1 MAFTTSSGHYEY
13 LMIPFGLINCIPYVG
28 TIPGGLRPGMALS
41 FSFIPYRF
49 FINHKLGTKDGDDV
63 AFHFNPRVN
72 KSMVRDSFRNG
83 KWEGPEETQW
93 CPFVRGSA
101 FDIFIVTILFS
112 FQAYVNGQRNC
123 FFKHRMP
130 VEKVTTLHI
139 KGDVFMNT
147 IGYVAVSHL
156 LHDKWIKS
164 DWLCNHPPQP
174 RRRSSLEVVWVCT
187 GCYWNPL
194 PLLHDDITDLVDVRH
209 LALLLLPLEDAPQI
223 LIINLICFICKC
235 LLFFACSFTINLKT
249 GQRSVDDIAFH
260 FNPRVGTPSVV
271 RNTFRN
277 GQWQNAEETSGGP
290 FVRGGAFDLKIN
302 LESVSAVNIH
312 GDIFMTNFG
321 LIEVS
326 SFCSCAFW
334 QQLWMEAHSL
344 HHPLKIMYMYQ
355 F

>member
-1 MAFTTSSGHYEY
+1 PSY
-13 LMIPFGLINCIPYVG
+13 LPCIPYVG
-28 TIPGGLRPGMALS
+28 TIPGGLRPGMALY
-41 FSFIPYRF
+41 FQGVVNPDANEF

-83 KWEGPEETQW
+83 KWEGPEETQWCPFVRGSAFDIFIVAYVNGQRNCFFKHRMPVEKVTTLHIKGDVFMNTIGYVAVSHLLHDKWIKSDWLCNAAVNGLFLLTLTTNHINEAKSHFTINLKTGQRSVDDIAFHFNPRVGTPSVVRNTFRNGQWQNGPEETQW

-164 DWLCNHPPQP
+164 DWLCN
-174 RRRSSLEVVWVCT
+174 
-187 GCYWNPL
+187 
-194 PLLHDDITDLVDVRH
+194 
-209 LALLLLPLEDAPQI
+209 A
-223 LIINLICFICKC
+223 
-235 LLFFACSFTINLKT
+235 
-249 GQRSVDDIAFH
+249 
-260 FNPRVGTPSVV
+260 
-271 RNTFRN
+271 
-277 GQWQNAEETSGGP
+277 
-290 FVRGGAFDLKIN
+290 
-302 LESVSAVNIH
+302 AVN
-312 GDIFMTNFG
+312 GLFLLTLTTNH
-321 LIEVS
+321 INVAKS
-326 SFCSCAFW
+326 HFC
-334 QQLWMEAHSL
+334 L
-344 HHPLKIMYMYQ
+344 Y
-355 F
+355 

>member
-1 MAFTTSSGHYEY
+1 MEDGFHNF
-13 LMIPFGLINCIPYVG
+13 I
-28 TIPGGLRPGMALS
+28 RPGMAL

-101 FDIFIVTILFS
+101 FDIFIVVKADGYE
-112 FQAYVNGQRNC
+112 AYVNGQRNC

-164 DWLCNHPPQP
+164 DWLCNAAVNGLFLLTLTTNHINEALPY
-174 RRRSSLEVVWVCT
+174 V
-187 GCYWNPL
+187 GPL
-194 PLLHDDITDLVDVRH
+194 SGGLKVGL
-209 LALLLLPLEDAPQI
+209 
-223 LIINLICFICKC
+223 C

-290 FVRGGAFDLKIN
+290 FVRGGAFDLFMVVKPEGYEVQILLHFHQVIVN
-302 LESVSAVNIH
+302 GYVFCMYWHRMPVESVSAVNIH

>member
-1 MAFTTSSGHYEY
+1 GIYSYRFHTALH
-13 LMIPFGLINCIPYVG
+13 LCIPYVG
-28 TIPGGLRPGMALS
+28 TIPGGLRPGMALY
-41 FSFIPYRF
+41 FQGVVNPDANEF

-101 FDIFIVTILFS
+101 FDIFIV
-112 FQAYVNGQRNC
+112 AYVNGQRNC

-164 DWLCNHPPQP
+164 DWLCNALPY
-174 RRRSSLEVVWVCT
+174 V
-187 GCYWNPL
+187 GPL
-194 PLLHDDITDLVDVRH
+194 SGGLKVG
-209 LALLLLPLEDAPQI
+209 LAL
-223 LIINLICFICKC
+223 
-235 LLFFACSFTINLKT
+235 FFQGVVPSDSDSFTINLKT

-290 FVRGGAFDLKIN
+290 FVRGGAFDLFMVIVN
-302 LESVSAVNIH
+302 GYVFCMYWHRMPVESVSAVNIH

>member
-1 MAFTTSSGHYEY
+1 HSISSQRC
-13 LMIPFGLINCIPYVG
+13 LCNPFVG
-28 TIPGGLRPGMALS
+28 PIPGGLRPGMALY
-41 FSFIPYRF
+41 FQGVVNPDANEF
-49 FINHKLGTKDGDDV
+49 FINHKLGTKDGDDI

-164 DWLCNHPPQP
+164 DWLCNAAVNG
-174 RRRSSLEVVWVCT
+174 LF
-187 GCYWNPL
+187 
-194 PLLHDDITDLVDVRH
+194 LLTLTTNH
-209 LALLLLPLEDAPQI
+209 
-223 LIINLICFICKC
+223 INVAKIHI
-235 LLFFACSFTINLKT
+235 LLFCVACSFTINLKT
-249 GQRSVDDIAFH
+249 GQTDRDDIAFH

-277 GQWQNAEETSGGP
+277 GQWQNQEETSGGP
-290 FVRGGAFDLKIN
+290 FVKGGAFDLFMVIVN
-302 LESVSAVNIH
+302 GYVFCMYWHRMPVESVSALNIH

-334 QQLWMEAHSL
+334 Q
-344 HHPLKIMYMYQ
+344 
-355 F
+355 

>member
-1 MAFTTSSGHYEY
+1 
-13 LMIPFGLINCIPYVG
+13 YVG
-28 TIPGGLRPGMALS
+28 TIPGGLRPGMALY
-41 FSFIPYRF
+41 FQGVVNPDANEF

-101 FDIFIVTILFS
+101 FDIFIVVKADGYEVWALIE
-112 FQAYVNGQRNC
+112 YV
-123 FFKHRMP
+123 HRMP

-164 DWLCNHPPQP
+164 DWLCNAAVNGLFLLTLTTNHINEAKKFVHCVMFYVAGNKPPDYEEHPSPVIKTQ
-174 RRRSSLEVVWVCT
+174 
-187 GCYWNPL
+187 
-194 PLLHDDITDLVDVRH
+194 
-209 LALLLLPLEDAPQI
+209 

-290 FVRGGAFDLKIN
+290 FVRGGAFDLHFHDQLCTFITSSIKN
-302 LESVSAVNIH
+302 HVYVSILKV
-312 GDIFMTNFG
+312 FFLSTRWTM
-321 LIEVS
+321 LI
-326 SFCSCAFW
+326 
-334 QQLWMEAHSL
+334 
-344 HHPLKIMYMYQ
+344 
-355 F
+355 